1 MPAISEESSGLGK
14 NKYYYYNNS
23 LRRAIGSDL
32 AIKPGDNNS
41 NLNNNIN
48 SRDESPNDT
57 EDTETATTSQLLQTM
72 SISAPIAS
80 SEGSSSFSIANSV
93 DWSSRACDDR
103 HLSVSGENSTNRIQS
118 ILSSNVTDGIGISK
132 SPRTNSLGLTG
143 LFVEERHQSHAANG
157 HNHLELP
164 QSRVDD
170 SNECE
175 SDCVSLN
182 DSISSASNTAL
193 KLCYWNC
200 GNSNENKP
208 GSVMDQTESNKETN
222 RGLNAY
228 TNGINGSNHLMAT
241 AQKIGRE
248 IWFIIGW

>member
-14 NKYYYYNNS
+14 NKYYYNNS
-23 LRRAIGSDL
+23 LRRVIGSDL
-32 AIKPGDNNS
+32 AIKPEDN

-93 DWSSRACDDR
+93 DWPSRACDDR
-103 HLSVSGENSTNRIQS
+103 HLSVPGENSTNRIQS

-132 SPRTNSLGLTG
+132 SPRTNSLGLTS
-143 LFVEERHQSHAANG
+143 LFVEERHQCHAANG

-164 QSRVDD
+164 QSRMDE

-193 KLCYWNC
+193 KLCYWNS
-200 GNSNENKP
+200 GNSNENEP
-208 GSVMDQTESNKETN
+208 GSESNKETN
-222 RGLNAY
+222 RSLNAY
-228 TNGINGSNHLMAT
+228 TNGIIASNHLMTT

-248 IWFIIGW
+248 IWFIIGR